1 MGITNCGEGGHGGAG
16 SELDSHANMIV
27 AGEQAY
33 VFSESGLN
41 ANVRAFSDEASGMQ
55 GVPIVDCMWAYD
67 CAYSG
72 LTYMLVARNALSVPS
87 MDHNLFPAFI
97 LREAGLI
104 VNETAK
110 IHCDNPSVEN
120 HSIFDEESG
129 LRIPLSLNGIFS
141 VFQTRAPSEKEIE
154 EIENYQTIFI
164 TPDSN
169 VWDPYNESYKINED
183 SLVDFRGD
191 ISRRSRGTK
200 QSLLQVDVS
209 AMNTDCDSNDVG
221 LPTDNVDQPA

>member
-1 MGITNCGEGGHGGAG
+1 
-16 SELDSHANMIV
+16 
-27 AGEQAY
+27 
-33 VFSESGLN
+33 
-41 ANVRAFSDEASGMQ
+41 
-55 GVPIVDCMWAYD
+55 MWVYD
-67 CAYSG
+67 CTYSG
-72 LTYMLVARNALSVPS
+72 LTYMRVARNTLSVPL

-110 IHCDNPSVEN
+110 IHCDDPSIEN

-141 VFQTRAPSEKEIE
+141 LFKTRAPSEKEIE

-169 VWDPYNESYKINED
+169 
-183 SLVDFRGD
+183 
-191 ISRRSRGTK
+191 
-200 QSLLQVDVS
+200 
-209 AMNTDCDSNDVG
+209 A
-221 LPTDNVDQPA
+221 

>member
-1 MGITNCGEGGHGGAG
+1 
-16 SELDSHANMIV
+16 MIV

-33 VFSESGLN
+33 VFSKTGSN
-41 ANVRAFSDEASGMQ
+41 ANVRAFSNETNGMQ

-120 HSIFDEESG
+120 HSIFDEEPG

-154 EIENYQTIFI
+154 EIENYQIIFI

-169 VWDPYNESYKINED
+169 
-183 SLVDFRGD
+183 
-191 ISRRSRGTK
+191 
-200 QSLLQVDVS
+200 
-209 AMNTDCDSNDVG
+209 A
-221 LPTDNVDQPA
+221 